1 MAAPNA
7 PPLTPP
13 LTPPIAP
20 PRLTQLNLPAA
31 AAGPLRGV
39 PPTPGASED
48 QLAAVFG
55 QRARRDEDGRYV
67 RSPDVAA
74 RAAASD
80 WRA

>member
-7 PPLTPP
+7 PLMA
-13 LTPPIAP
+13 LLIAP
-20 PRLTQLNLPAA
+20 PRLIQLNITAA